1 MMDERVGILHSVW
14 ENCCV
19 TTKGIPSDDLMNLKT
34 RLCLNITEKTW
45 KKYTVHSHSIDIF
58 SI

>member
-14 ENCCV
+14 ENRCV
-19 TTKGIPSDDLMNLKT
+19 TTKGIPSLLMNLKT
-34 RLCLNITEKTW
+34 HLCLNITEKILG
-45 KKYTVHSHSIDIF
+45 KKYTVLSHSIDIF

>member
-1 MMDERVGILHSVW
+1 MMDERVGIFHSVW
-14 ENCCV
+14 ENHNN
-19 TTKGIPSDDLMNLKT
+19 KGYPVCSDEFEDTPLSEHYRKDSQ
-34 RLCLNITEKTW
+34 